1 MKLLNILA
9 ALIFLLPGIF
19 NFILAQ
25 ESSDE
30 PGYEMTTYYMAFLM
44 KGPNW
49 TPEETEET
57 KKIQAAHL
65 ANIKKL
71 VEEGKMILAGPFL
84 DEWEIRGI
92 FVYKVDS
99 MKEAI
104 ALTEMDPAVMAGR
117 LSLEVHP
124 WYSAKGITIIK
135 DENEY

>member
-1 MKLLNILA
+1 
-9 ALIFLLPGIF
+9 
-19 NFILAQ
+19 
-25 ESSDE
+25 
-30 PGYEMTTYYMAFLM
+30 
-44 KGPNW
+44 
-49 TPEETEET
+49 
-57 KKIQAAHL
+57 
-65 ANIKKL
+65 
-71 VEEGKMILAGPFL
+71 MILAGPFL

-135 DENEY
+135 DENEKLIKVCY